1 SGVAAVPVSLLLDV
15 ARARSRPPDR
25 HRCRRYSTT
34 LTTWGAASATPSK
47 ETPLKHNTVLIV
59 LSLLNALFFG
69 LHLTG
74 DIVFGI
80 EKGGREI
87 LVGVLILAIYL
98 YGALGLPERLAGY
111 IVLLLGGLA
120 SAVLPVM
127 NQMGSTLGETS
138 GSL

>member
-1 SGVAAVPVSLLLDV
+1 
-15 ARARSRPPDR
+15 
-25 HRCRRYSTT
+25 
-34 LTTWGAASATPSK
+34 
-47 ETPLKHNTVLIV
+47 LKHNTVLIV

-87 LVGVLILAIYL
+87 LVGVLILAVYL
-98 YGALGLPERLAGY
+98 YGAVLLYGAVGLPARLAGY

-120 SAVLPVM
+120 SAALPVLHT
-127 NQMGSTLGETS
+127 GRPLGERFAELPGGFLFIWTLLTVGATGLVAFVLS
-138 GSL
+138 AQAIWSLRPRRRVSA